1 MNVTAHRD
9 NHRMEMWNH
18 PSCSKCAG
26 ARARLDAADV
36 GYRIRPYLE
45 EPPSAEEITEVLR
58 RLGREPWEICRTG
71 EPAAAELGLS
81 GWSRE
86 PADRERWI
94 AAMAAHPSLIQR
106 PILIFDDGTALVA
119 RTPEALDAAVEKA

>member
-1 MNVTAHRD
+1 
-9 NHRMEMWNH
+9 MEMWNN

-36 GYRIRPYLE
+36 GYRIRPYLD
-45 EPPSAEEITEVLR
+45 EPPSAEELTEVLR
-58 RLGREPWEICRTG
+58 RLGAEPWDICRTG
-71 EPAAAELGLS
+71 EAAAAGLGLS
-81 GWSRE
+81 AWGRE
-86 PADRERWI
+86 AADRERWI
-94 AAMAAHPSLIQR
+94 AAMVAHPSLIQR